1 MADNDYQRILVGR
14 RKCSVARV
22 MLHPGSGA
30 YRINGRPLPDYFK
43 TINSQ
48 LKVQEPLKTV
58 GLDDKYDVVV
68 TVQGGGINGQADAIA
83 LGISRY
89 LIELNPSYRDTLKK
103 KGLLTRDPRAKE
115 RKKYGQKRARKK
127 FQFSKR

>member
-1 MADNDYQRILVGR
+1 MAENDYQRIKVGR

-22 MLHPGSGA
+22 LLHPGSGA

-58 GLDDKYDVVV
+58 TLDDKYDVVA
-68 TVQGGGINGQADAIA
+68 TVHGGGITGQADAIA

>member
-48 LKVQEPLKTV
+48 LKVQEPLKAV
-58 GLDDKYDVVV
+58 SLDDKYDVVIS
-68 TVQGGGINGQADAIA
+68 VQGGGVNGQADAIA

>member
-1 MADNDYQRILVGR
+1 MADNDFQRILVGR

-22 MLHPGSGA
+22 VLHPGNGA
-30 YRINGRPLPDYFK
+30 FRINGRPLPDYFK

-48 LKVQEPLKTV
+48 LKVQEPLKAV
-58 GLDDKYDVVV
+58 SLDDKYDVAV

-83 LGISRY
+83 LGISRF

-103 KGLLTRDPRAKE
+103 KGLLTRDPRSKE

>member
-1 MADNDYQRILVGR
+1 
-14 RKCSVARV
+14 

-30 YRINGRPLPDYFK
+30 FRINGRTLPDYFK

-48 LKVQEPLKTV
+48 LKVQEPLKAV
-58 GLDDKYDVVV
+58 SLDDKYDVVIS
-68 TVQGGGINGQADAIA
+68 VQGGGVNGQADAIA

>member
-1 MADNDYQRILVGR
+1 MADNDHQRITVGR

-30 YRINGRPLPDYFK
+30 YRINGRALPDYFK
-43 TINSQ
+43 TINAQ

-58 GLDDKYDVVV
+58 SLDDKYDVVA
-68 TVQGGGINGQADAIA
+68 TVMGGGITGQADSIA
-83 LGISRY
+83 LGIARF
-89 LIELNPSYRDTLKK
+89 LIDLNPTYRDTLKK
-103 KGLLTRDPRAKE
+103 KGLLRRDPRAKE

>member
-1 MADNDYQRILVGR
+1 M
-14 RKCSVARV
+14 ARV

-58 GLDDKYDVVV
+58 SLDDKYDVVV
-68 TVQGGGINGQADAIA
+68 TVHGGGINGQADAIA